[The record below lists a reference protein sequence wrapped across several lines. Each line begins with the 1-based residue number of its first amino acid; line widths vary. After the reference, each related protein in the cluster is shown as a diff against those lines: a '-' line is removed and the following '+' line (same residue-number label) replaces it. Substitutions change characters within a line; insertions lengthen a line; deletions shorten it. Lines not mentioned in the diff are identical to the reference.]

1 MKKLLLTLLIAPCC
15 FFSKTNAQEA
25 SAGLAYSL
33 QYQYGTIDDFT
44 SLKLQIPQGANFL
57 TAYNYYFQRD
67 ANKLITSGLGNSP
80 FTPETSSFDMTVN
93 GNTRVYTTTASE
105 PGSSSL
111 SRRETFYS
119 HNGQDTA
126 VTVEIY
132 DEATSQFI
140 LSQMVRFYWNANGKL
155 IGDKNYNYNGT
166 SWTMFSYSRIT
177 LDTNEL
183 PLIDS
188 SYSIVTG
195 SPVATHIRNYTNTAG
210 KLDYAIAVELDFNN
224 VYVNSGKVIFTNN
237 AAGKVIELLEQD
249 WDENSMA
256 WENNLKIVLG
266 YEFPTSVTENT
277 NNDLLKVYP
286 NPAQNQLFINTQAFN
301 AENIVYEIY
310 STDGRLVKS
319 DILNNNLQNI
329 EIAELSK
336 GLYFVKVNVDG
347 KIYTQK
353 FLKQ

>member
-1 MKKLLLTLLIAPCC
+1 MKKLVLILSI
-15 FFSKTNAQEA
+15 FVSGMFSATKAQES

-44 SLKLQIPQGANFL
+44 SLKLQMPQGSNFL
-57 TAYNYYFQRD
+57 TAYTYYFQRD
-67 ANKLITSGLGNSP
+67 ANKLITSGSGSSP
-80 FTPETSSFDMTVN
+80 FTPETSSFTMTVN
-93 GNTRVYTTTASE
+93 GNTRTYTSTISE
-105 PGSSSL
+105 SGSSSL
-111 SRRETFYS
+111 SRRETFYA

-132 DEATSQFI
+132 DEATSQFN
-140 LSQMVRFYWNANGKL
+140 LTQMVRFYWNANGKL

-166 SWTMFSYSRIT
+166 NWVMFSFSNIT
-177 LDTNEL
+177 LDANEL

-195 SPVATHIRNYTNTAG
+195 TPVATSIRNYTNTGG
-210 KLDYAIAVELDFNN
+210 KLDYATSVELDFNN
-224 VYVNSGKVIFTNN
+224 VYVNSGKAIFTNN
-237 AAGKVIELLEQD
+237 AAGKVIEILEQE
-249 WDENSMA
+249 WNESSMT
-256 WENNLKIVLG
+256 WESSFKIVLG
-266 YEFPTSVTENT
+266 YEGPTSLAENT
-277 NNDLLKVYP
+277 NNDLLKIYP
-286 NPAQNQLFINTQAFN
+286 NPAQNHLFINTQAID

-319 DILNNNLQNI
+319 DILNNSLQHI
-329 EIAELSK
+329 EIANISN
-336 GLYFVKVNVDG
+336 GLYFVKVNANG

>member
-1 MKKLLLTLLIAPCC
+1 MKKLVLILSIAIN
-15 FFSKTNAQEA
+15 FIGTQVIAQDA

-44 SLKLQIPQGANFL
+44 SLKLQMAQGSNFL

-67 ANKLITSGLGNSP
+67 ANKLITSGSGSSP
-80 FTPETSSFDMTVN
+80 FTPETSTFSMAVS
-93 GNTRVYTTTASE
+93 GNTRAYTTTVNEA
-105 PGSSSL
+105 GTSSL
-111 SRRETFYS
+111 SRRETFYA

-132 DEATSQFI
+132 DEATSQFN
-140 LSQMVRFYWNANGKL
+140 LTQMVRFYWNTNGKL
-155 IGDKNYNYNGT
+155 IGDKNYNYDGT
-166 SWTMFSYSRIT
+166 GWVMFSFSHIT
-177 LDTNEL
+177 LDANEL

-195 SPVATHIRNYTNTAG
+195 TPVATSIRNYTNTGG
-210 KLDYAIAVELDFNN
+210 KLDYATSVELDFNN
-224 VYVNSGKVIFTNN
+224 VYVNSGKAIFTNN
-237 AAGKVIELLEQD
+237 AAGKVTEILEQD
-249 WDENSMA
+249 WDENAMV
-256 WENNLKIVLG
+256 WENNFKIVLG
-266 YEFPTSVTENT
+266 YEGPTSITENI
-277 NNDLLKVYP
+277 NNDLLKIYP
-286 NPAQNQLFINTQAFN
+286 NPVQNHLFINTQAIE

-319 DILNNNLQNI
+319 DILNANIQNV
-329 EIAELSK
+329 EITNISN
-336 GLYFVKVNVDG
+336 GLYFVKVNANG